1 MEVKRQLTR
10 LAAGTAIIAA
20 AAFASVGLAQAD
32 GMPSKGR
39 VVYESPSNW
48 SGLYFGVQSGW
59 IWSDIDTTYTAA
71 GGVFGNSWGHD
82 TQMVGGQIGLQHQF
96 GLIVV
101 GVEGDLVSAF
111 RNHEAVE
118 VCPNVA
124 VDCHARF
131 NDVVTLGGRLGTR
144 WASGCRSSA
153 AAMPTAR
160 LTARRSIAP
169 PAPRTTTTTPV
180 IVAGTSGG
188 GVDMALAH
196 GWNIGLEYR
205 HYDFDDF
212 FHSAFNAAG
221 APVAGSHNVMDASSD
236 FIALRVSWKLGRP
249 ERRASQEA
257 GFTYVMQRAAA
268 GIAAALSRW
277 EDP

>member
-1 MEVKRQLTR
+1 
-10 LAAGTAIIAA
+10 
-20 AAFASVGLAQAD
+20 
-32 GMPSKGR
+32 
-39 VVYESPSNW
+39 
-48 SGLYFGVQSGW
+48 VQSGW

-131 NDVVTLGGRLGTR
+131 NDVVTLGGRLGYSMGK
-144 WASGCRSSA
+144 WLPFLSGGYANGSFDRKTVNRSTSA
-153 AAMPTAR
+153 ENDHDHSR
-160 LTARRSIAP
+160 HSGWY
-169 PAPRTTTTTPV
+169 V
-180 IVAGTSGG
+180 GG

-205 HYDFDDF
+205 HYDFDDS
-212 FHSAFNAAG
+212 FHLAFNPAG
-221 APVAGSHNVMDASSD
+221 AAVAGSHNVMDASSD
-236 FIALRVSWKLGRP
+236 SIALRVSWKLGRP
-249 ERRASQEA
+249 DA
-257 GFTYVMQRAAA
+257 VVP
-268 GIAAALSRW
+268 LK
-277 EDP
+277 